1 MPADAVRPHRLLDAI
16 VTSPGPPKRL
26 ESKRCWNVGQ
36 NRRRKG
42 ATKSAQEMALVD
54 VDRRHRYEAGNG
66 GESRSDRLNAT
77 TQPTDG
83 SGQADVGPANQIGSG
98 FQALGRMRHGHAL
111 LNRVE

>member
-1 MPADAVRPHRLLDAI
+1 MPSRNDPGGRRQVPPPVGRHRDLARSAETPRIQAVL
-16 VTSPGPPKRL
+16 
-26 ESKRCWNVGQ
+26 
-36 NRRRKG
+36 
-42 ATKSAQEMALVD
+42 TKSAQEMALVD

-98 FQALGRMRHGHAL
+98 FQALGRMRHGYAL